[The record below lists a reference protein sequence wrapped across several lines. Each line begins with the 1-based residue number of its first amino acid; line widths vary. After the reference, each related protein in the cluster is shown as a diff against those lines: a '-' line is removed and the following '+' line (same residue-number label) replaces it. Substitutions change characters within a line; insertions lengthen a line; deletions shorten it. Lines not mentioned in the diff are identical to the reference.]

1 MNSNGRRD
9 CLKERSLGV
18 ATGETRVGTWLKGMD
33 TWAILWARMDF

>member
-33 TWAILWARMDF
+33 TWAILWAQMDF